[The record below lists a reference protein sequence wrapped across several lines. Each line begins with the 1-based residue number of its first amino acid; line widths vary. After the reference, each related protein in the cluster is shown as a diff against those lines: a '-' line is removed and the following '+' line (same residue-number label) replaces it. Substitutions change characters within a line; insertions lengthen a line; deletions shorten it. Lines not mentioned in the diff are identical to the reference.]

1 MKTIKRLLGTKIV
14 ICFIFAIVMCAL
26 LITSVGQ
33 IREFLFAPD
42 NDMSLSPSSSGGNT
56 SPEIEARLTNLASGI
71 NPVGGTFSTGQSW
84 PNIKKVDTGKFHALL
99 LDQDGFVYAWGSNEY
114 QQLGLAST
122 AASSIHNIDGSYSAQ
137 TRYYSYWQPVVALN
151 HLNVTDIA
159 AGGYH
164 SIAIGHIYN
173 DSSDYRI
180 YTWGWQKS
188 GALGNKSTADQR
200 IGTPIDISNNFSF
213 NSGEYPIQVAAGEHH
228 SMLLT
233 STGRIFTWGNN
244 SRGQLGLG
252 STDSKNSPTLVTSI
266 SGFRQIAAG
275 SMHSA
280 AIGSSSDRI
289 YLCGDN
295 SSYQLGTTSST
306 YSTTFSSPWTDTYEY
321 VSAGELHNGAKRKG
335 ENKIDLWGCNRG
347 GKLGYKPSGSYHI
360 DDPQQRSATRQTYNY
375 KAVSAGGKDT
385 IAINTNNQLYV
396 TGNQVNTFYGAT
408 SDQTFRSAGMS
419 SVGQIF
425 NGGTIA
431 IIISTSNVLY
441 VSGSCT
447 HYTENWYGRTKTQVD
462 TYSDG
467 SPRYNTTP
475 PVTAYNK
482 NKTTIAPTQNLI
494 GIPTSYSE
502 RSSFGGGT
510 VQDKVAYNV
519 PRVKITR
526 FDNTGSNQ
534 FRVAAL
540 TKSQFD
546 NSSYSGATF
555 VAISTKGVILDK
567 EGYYVIHHSGSTYTF
582 VQISN
587 YHSPDI
593 ELDAPANQY
602 YPKLKLYDAYGLSS
616 VSITGDKKYYE
627 GSGFKVAS
635 FSLTKDDFNGATNG
649 EVEIPCNSNTTFTV
663 IAIDVEGFQTQTQ
676 IQVNTAV
683 QITNGNVT
691 VTYDGNAKSV
701 APTFYSPNRGHMNL
715 SQFKSNYGSYTV
727 SPVTYDGSQTAPR
740 DVKGSAYNVAFSVTK
755 GGATIDSTSLSLTI
769 NKKDVSVKPNSGQ
782 SKIYGNNDPALTYQ
796 TVLGGLA
803 STDSFSGSLTRDAG
817 ETIGNYYI
825 RKGSLKIVR
834 TSGGAN
840 VEHNYNFSFDQTVT
854 FAINKRDLTITPKA
868 KTVTYGDALP
878 QFDVEYTNK
887 APNDDLGAIGK
898 CDYRRYQSRGT
909 DGKFEIYVD
918 QNSINPTL
926 MVNYNI
932 TYETSTLTVNKR
944 QVTVDLAASCKTI
957 TITFGD
963 NTPSSSIFEFVFTN
977 TVNDDVLDVITTIN
991 YDRLDPAGEYPIT
1004 LSGLPQGYT
1013 NYTITS
1019 FGSGQLIVQKKL
1031 IRVKANDV
1039 QIQYGETPTFSFE
1052 FYDTVPDDPG
1062 RLGLTATAT
1071 CAYVVGDGADQSFD
1085 IIPNEKVYTN
1095 YYTTSTTRE
1104 KGVLQVLRRP
1114 LTVIA
1119 DDKTITYGEDLPQFT
1134 FRYENAIFG
1143 DEAGFVESW
1152 SLPGYS
1158 GNAGDYVIQITTN
1171 SLSHDNYIISNYQ
1184 HGNLKVQRREL
1195 IIVPQSRTIKYGDYA
1210 PSSFNFEPADFVGSD
1225 FIRFTDYTYADYQRW
1240 QPAGEYDI
1248 IVDTDQISV
1257 DYPNYLPIVQEAV
1270 LRVEKRVIT
1279 IELFGEYKIRYNEEA
1294 PTEFEFRYTGLLPGD
1309 PNLPLVTYATPDYQ
1323 VGDDVGSYRIYI
1335 NEKEYDNYIA
1345 SMLVHG
1351 WLIVEK
1357 ADAII
1362 TVEEYQQTHT
1372 YDGTVKEV
1380 QAFLNHSETGFEYE
1394 LVEYSYDSER
1404 GAPEFAPENIYLGG
1418 YINSGIYVI
1427 NIIAPESKNYLAS
1440 QTEQVTLII
1449 NRRPITVTADQA
1461 SKIFGDQDPE
1471 VLTYKITTGTLGAE
1485 DNSLNGTLTRDAGE
1499 ICDAIYYI
1507 RQGTVTTE
1515 NNPNYDISFSSG
1527 VRFIINKREIRVV
1540 ADDKVVTYG
1549 DETPELT
1556 ITYINIIEG
1565 YEPDPSEEYIYT
1577 LYSQY
1582 QDAGEYTIY
1591 IEGRMYDNYVIK
1603 DDMPENGLLTVLR
1616 KKLTITA
1623 YEEITYGDPIPVF
1636 KSFIFDGLVAD
1647 DTVPVIAYTDYQRYD
1662 DSGDYI
1668 ILFDDSVLE
1677 EYEYRNYD
1685 AEFITGVLKVGKKDL
1700 IITADNKTIY
1710 YGDNAPEFT
1719 FSYIG
1724 LINGD
1729 VVEDIATTDYVLY
1742 DPVGTYRIIPFENE
1756 YRNYLGVQYNEG
1768 ELIVEKRPI
1777 AITADDKEILF
1788 NEEAPQFTFTFEN
1801 VVNEDRL
1808 EAWAT
1813 TNYQKG
1819 DPVGAYTIT
1828 VVPDLVYDNYVV
1840 AQTYEGTLNVIHAV
1854 AEIFAE
1860 ELQTHI
1866 YDKTIKEVAAV
1877 LNHDETV
1884 LKYEPQKGYENA
1896 GTYTIRV
1903 YAETTQNYQ
1912 AVERVITLVIE
1923 RRDLTIQ
1930 ADYKEKIYGEADPAL
1945 TYQYDQEALILTDE
1959 ITGTLVRE
1967 EGQDV
1972 GEYEIKQGNVD
1983 AGDNYNIIY
1992 ISSFLKI
1999 NPKPIEVTANP
2010 QQKVYGYSDPV
2021 LDYVITA
2028 GELLEGDELSGGLE
2042 RETGEDVDEYEIGIG
2057 DLFNKNYAIT
2067 FISDYLTIVPRPITI
2082 KAVSNSKIYGEAD
2095 PVIAYDVIV
2104 GELAFDDKLSGRFE
2118 REDGEDIGFYEIY
2131 QGQVDEER
2139 NPNYEIEFIFD
2150 SLVKFEIK
2158 ERPITVTADRI
2169 VKTYG
2174 DIDPELTYQI
2184 TQGSLAFDDE
2194 FIGSLIREEGQD
2206 VKEGGYQISR
2216 GSFAISDG
2224 NLGQNYD
2231 LTFIGNI
2238 FEIEKRTI
2246 IIQAHGDQKTY
2257 GENDPPIFEYTMIE
2271 GNLAYDDQLEGRLSR
2286 DWGENAGDYNINKGT
2301 LRIVRTVSGQ
2311 TETVDFNYD
2320 FVYILAIF
2328 KINPLKI
2335 VVKAED
2341 LSQMYGYP
2349 DHQLVYEI
2357 IGTQLLEG
2365 DELQGQIK
2373 RDEGLDV
2380 GSYVIRQGDLGNP
2393 NYEIEF
2399 INATYTIY
2407 PRQIMIKAVST
2418 SKVYGDD
2425 DPIIEYEVVQ
2435 SELAYDDV
2443 LNGRFARVEGRN
2455 VGSYAITQGTI
2466 DSAHNPNYIIE
2477 YEPGGILTI
2486 TKRSIIVIPE
2496 DKEIRYGD
2504 SAPHF
2509 TFIYENIAYD
2519 DVLVDTASTNYVRFM
2534 GVGDY
2539 DIIMNPRTYANYVA
2553 EYRMGT
2559 LKVVKRPVIITPN
2572 PAYVEFGSDP
2582 PEEFTFSYDG
2592 LVNNDKLQDTG
2603 YTDYQKGDY
2612 AGEYTIFVNE
2622 REYDNYIGT
2631 YRTGILYVI
2640 KARTIITGEIKQ
2652 TKEYNGKEQTV
2663 DIEVNHNESELYY
2676 EPAGCINAGTYEII
2690 VTTLETENHSAGLA
2704 TFTLIIKPRVLRIE
2718 ALSKNKNYGDDD
2730 PELEYEITEGELV
2743 EGDTL
2748 SGSLFRDF
2756 GQGVGE
2762 YEINQGTL
2770 SAGQNYE
2777 IVFVPGIFNIIPKQI
2792 LIKPEERDKVYG
2804 EADPHFA
2811 YTTEGDG
2818 LVGGDRLE
2826 GTLAREQG
2834 EGVGTYRIIIG
2845 TLSHSNYEIDI
2856 AEAYFTIRPRNIT
2869 IRAIDKE
2876 KVYGEEDPEMEYE
2889 IVFGSLAFEDE
2900 LMGFLSREE
2909 GENVGEYEIQL
2920 GTIDNENN
2928 PNYNISLATGG
2939 RLTILKRSLTI
2950 EPEQMTKIYGYP
2962 DPELTYNIIEGELVN
2977 EDTLSGQ
2984 LSRDPGNDAGEYA
2997 IRLGSLTAGEN
3008 YQITFIEGIE
3018 FIILRRP
3025 ITIIASNHKCEY
3037 GKVSGFELTFEIEG
3051 NIVPADRDR
3060 IYRAVYMTSVA
3071 KSDSPIGEYIVF
3083 INLVETFPNY
3093 DINLLNG
3100 TLEIIPATLDID
3112 PNQVFPD
3119 KRVLYDG
3126 SEHTILINTEKLDL
3140 MGYHVT
3146 YQNNKGVEIGVYE
3159 ATATITKQN
3168 HQTLTL
3174 NAKLIIMKNTA
3185 TSIGGIYQG
3194 SLIKDDG
3201 LDPYVE
3207 LMITQSTDE
3216 YILSLAQADIR
3227 SDKEEV
3233 KSIMNINLFSEG
3245 EEINIA
3251 GGAEIRLRIPPEVKD
3266 IDSLRLV
3273 YISDDTVQEVSYTVD
3288 GNYIVFDGNNLG
3300 SYAFITISDEALRTE
3315 NLAKILFYTFIAVLV
3330 IVAVIVIS
3338 AAIMNKSS

>member
-1 MKTIKRLLGTKIV
+1 M
-14 ICFIFAIVMCAL
+14 
-26 LITSVGQ
+26 
-33 IREFLFAPD
+33 
-42 NDMSLSPSSSGGNT
+42 
-56 SPEIEARLTNLASGI
+56 
-71 NPVGGTFSTGQSW
+71 
-84 PNIKKVDTGKFHALL
+84 
-99 LDQDGFVYAWGSNEY
+99 
-114 QQLGLAST
+114 
-122 AASSIHNIDGSYSAQ
+122 
-137 TRYYSYWQPVVALN
+137 
-151 HLNVTDIA
+151 
-159 AGGYH
+159 
-164 SIAIGHIYN
+164 
-173 DSSDYRI
+173 
-180 YTWGWQKS
+180 
-188 GALGNKSTADQR
+188 
-200 IGTPIDISNNFSF
+200 
-213 NSGEYPIQVAAGEHH
+213 
-228 SMLLT
+228 
-233 STGRIFTWGNN
+233 
-244 SRGQLGLG
+244 
-252 STDSKNSPTLVTSI
+252 
-266 SGFRQIAAG
+266 
-275 SMHSA
+275 
-280 AIGSSSDRI
+280 
-289 YLCGDN
+289 
-295 SSYQLGTTSST
+295 
-306 YSTTFSSPWTDTYEY
+306 
-321 VSAGELHNGAKRKG
+321 
-335 ENKIDLWGCNRG
+335 
-347 GKLGYKPSGSYHI
+347 
-360 DDPQQRSATRQTYNY
+360 
-375 KAVSAGGKDT
+375 
-385 IAINTNNQLYV
+385 
-396 TGNQVNTFYGAT
+396 
-408 SDQTFRSAGMS
+408 
-419 SVGQIF
+419 
-425 NGGTIA
+425 
-431 IIISTSNVLY
+431 
-441 VSGSCT
+441 
-447 HYTENWYGRTKTQVD
+447 
-462 TYSDG
+462 
-467 SPRYNTTP
+467 
-475 PVTAYNK
+475 
-482 NKTTIAPTQNLI
+482 
-494 GIPTSYSE
+494 
-502 RSSFGGGT
+502 
-510 VQDKVAYNV
+510 
-519 PRVKITR
+519 
-526 FDNTGSNQ
+526 
-534 FRVAAL
+534 
-540 TKSQFD
+540 
-546 NSSYSGATF
+546 
-555 VAISTKGVILDK
+555 
-567 EGYYVIHHSGSTYTF
+567 
-582 VQISN
+582 
-587 YHSPDI
+587 
-593 ELDAPANQY
+593 
-602 YPKLKLYDAYGLSS
+602 
-616 VSITGDKKYYE
+616 
-627 GSGFKVAS
+627 
-635 FSLTKDDFNGATNG
+635 
-649 EVEIPCNSNTTFTV
+649 
-663 IAIDVEGFQTQTQ
+663 
-676 IQVNTAV
+676 
-683 QITNGNVT
+683 
-691 VTYDGNAKSV
+691 
-701 APTFYSPNRGHMNL
+701 
-715 SQFKSNYGSYTV
+715 
-727 SPVTYDGSQTAPR
+727 
-740 DVKGSAYNVAFSVTK
+740 
-755 GGATIDSTSLSLTI
+755 
-769 NKKDVSVKPNSGQ
+769 
-782 SKIYGNNDPALTYQ
+782 
-796 TVLGGLA
+796 
-803 STDSFSGSLTRDAG
+803 
-817 ETIGNYYI
+817 
-825 RKGSLKIVR
+825 
-834 TSGGAN
+834 
-840 VEHNYNFSFDQTVT
+840 
-854 FAINKRDLTITPKA
+854 
-868 KTVTYGDALP
+868 
-878 QFDVEYTNK
+878 
-887 APNDDLGAIGK
+887 
-898 CDYRRYQSRGT
+898 
-909 DGKFEIYVD
+909 
-918 QNSINPTL
+918 
-926 MVNYNI
+926 
-932 TYETSTLTVNKR
+932 
-944 QVTVDLAASCKTI
+944 
-957 TITFGD
+957 TFGD

-1195 IIVPQSRTIKYGDYA
+1195 IIVPQSRTINYGDYA

-1884 LKYEPQKGYENA
+1884 LKYEPQKGYVNA

-3216 YILSLAQADIR
+3216 YILSFAQADIR